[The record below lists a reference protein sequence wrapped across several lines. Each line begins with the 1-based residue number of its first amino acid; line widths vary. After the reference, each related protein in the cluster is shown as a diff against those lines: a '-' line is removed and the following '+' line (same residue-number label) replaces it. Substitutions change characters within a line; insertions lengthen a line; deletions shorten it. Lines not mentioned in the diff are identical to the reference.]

1 MDLSSR
7 RPDIDYPCV
16 WSYQVIGTSEEAVR
30 AAIAEAV
37 PDRDH
42 EITLTNTS
50 RTGKYSSLL
59 LEIEV
64 DSEAQRLTIFYRI
77 AEHDDV
83 RMVI

>member
-7 RPDIDYPCV
+7 RPEIEYPCV
-16 WSYQVIGTSEEAVR
+16 WNYQVIGTSEAR
-30 AAIAEAV
+30 LRDAIAGAV
-37 PDRDH
+37 PDREH
-42 EITLTNTS
+42 SITLTNTS
-50 RTGKYSSLL
+50 RTGKYTSLL